1 MSRRRPRA
9 RWDESAPPPKHP
21 YRDSAIFYAFLAVMI
36 VVVTAATSG
45 NLFPGDVDDK
55 SGLFRWIGRVGAV
68 PVAAIFCIVATAFS
82 WWRLRER
89 SATEPET

>member
-1 MSRRRPRA
+1 M

-21 YRDSAIFYAFLAVMI
+21 YRDSAIFSAFLAVMI
-36 VVVTAATSG
+36 VVVTAATDG

-55 SGLFRWIGRVGAV
+55 TGLLKWIGRVGAV
-68 PVAAIFCIVATAFS
+68 PVAAIFFIVATAFS

-89 SATEPET
+89 LEAEAKQ